1 MDLKVS
7 KAIYK
12 SIPTKQRKFG
22 IKKHSVWTCG
32 AISQRVES
40 HAQKF
45 GPPV

>member
-22 IKKHSVWTCG
+22 IKKHSEPAV
-32 AISQRVES
+32 QLVRE
-40 HAQKF
+40 
-45 GPPV
+45 